1 MDDPVTVELELP
13 RNLLGALRSSEH
25 ELEPE
30 LQRLIALGLFREE
43 CISSGKAAELL
54 GISKA
59 RFIDLLDQHG
69 IAIRSWGVGR
79 SESQSSWISSV
90 SSRSYRFRNSS
101 GRCSQTNILESAL
114 LQRCVLW
121 ESDLDIA

>member
-1 MDDPVTVELELP
+1 MDDPITVELELP

-25 ELEPE
+25 ELELE

-69 IAIRSWGVGR
+69 IAYFTETPEELAAQMKAMRELFEDS
-79 SESQSSWISSV
+79 
-90 SSRSYRFRNSS
+90 
-101 GRCSQTNILESAL
+101 
-114 LQRCVLW
+114 
-121 ESDLDIA
+121 